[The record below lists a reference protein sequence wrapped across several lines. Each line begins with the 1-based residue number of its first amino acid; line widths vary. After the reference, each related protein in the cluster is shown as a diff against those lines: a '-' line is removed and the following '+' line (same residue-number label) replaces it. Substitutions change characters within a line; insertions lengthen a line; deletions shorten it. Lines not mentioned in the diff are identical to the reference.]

1 MQKRSI
7 RFKGFAALL
16 TLFILSSTA
25 AYAAP
30 AKTAVHVQQ
39 NGNEIALENAPFAD
53 KGRIYL
59 PLRELSGML
68 DLYTKWSDGTVYS
81 TGINGRLQID
91 AKTKHATVS
100 DGKTTRT
107 LQADVQIKQGVT
119 YVQLRA
125 FSDAFG
131 IPLDW
136 DNRTNTA
143 NIRYDSQ
150 YLVAIA
156 GMAADSENNV
166 FWLNRKDGSLYKSG
180 KVVPALIGK
189 TRMEVKEIGGMH
201 VDYLGNSQYIVSVL
215 DNYGEPHLNDVH
227 YKAIVNQ
234 NKIVRE
240 SKVHYWGFHNSQSV
254 GGYGDNIAMIDDKT
268 LHLVRPNGEIVQSYD
283 LAALGGEDD
292 VYTVEAIDT
301 DFLLIRPYKKQ
312 TLTLVNLKTKQSTVL
327 YKELL
332 SEEEIGILEDWLPTE
347 ADYPGDKLTFVK
359 KDGATLTFKH
369 TALLNNTESNLT
381 YELK

>member
-1 MQKRSI
+1 MNKRSI

-68 DLYTKWSDGTVYS
+68 DLYTKWSEGTVYS
-81 TGINGRLQID
+81 TGVNGRLEID
-91 AKTKHATVS
+91 AKTKRATVS

-180 KVVPALIGK
+180 KVVPELIGK
-189 TRMEVKEIGGMH
+189 TKMDIKELGGMNIK
-201 VDYLGNSQYIVSVL
+201 YLGNSRFVVSVS
-215 DNYGEPHLNDVH
+215 DIFGEPHLNEVH
-227 YKAIVNQ
+227 YKAIVDQ

-240 SKVHYWGFHNSQSV
+240 SKVQYWGFHSTQSV
-254 GGYGDNIAMIDDKT
+254 GGYGDKIAMIDDKT

-292 VYTVEAIDT
+292 VYTVEAIDPE
-301 DFLLIRPYKKQ
+301 FLLIRPYNKQ
-312 TLTLVNLKTKQSTVL
+312 TLTLVNLKTRQSTVL

-332 SEEEIGILEDWLPTE
+332 SEEEIGILDDWPPTE

-369 TALLNNTESNLT
+369 TALLSNTESNLT